1 MELTSQTAT
10 ITAATTSVIAN
21 ASTPNALAATLQPI
35 NWSRIAGI
43 VLGFNLLICFQSFD
57 VASKVKKSDFKLDE
71 KSRVQHAKE
80 LLGKEFKSSIAYKA
94 RKINSLSNYI
104 LAEVE
109 TNLPKEYKN
118 KAKSLTRTILTD
130 SKKYELDPVF
140 ILAVMKTESSF
151 NPIAVGTVGE
161 RGLMQIIPETAEWV
175 AKKYQVTWK
184 GPKSLF
190 DPTTNARIGIRYFHW
205 LRTHFG
211 KMPSKYVS
219 AYNMGA
225 KKVREMYSND
235 KKPRIYATKVMKNYE
250 DTYAKIYEGADTKL

>member
-1 MELTSQTAT
+1 METTSQTAT
-10 ITAATTSVIAN
+10 LTATAANVTATT
-21 ASTPNALAATLQPI
+21 TATLQSV
-35 NWSRIAGI
+35 NWSRVAGI

-71 KSRVQHAKE
+71 KSRIQHAKE
-80 LLGKEFKSSIAYKA
+80 LLGKDFKSSTAYKA
-94 RKINSLSNYI
+94 SKINSLSNYI

-118 KAKSLTRTILTD
+118 KAKSLTRTILNEA
-130 SKKYELDPVF
+130 KKFELDPVF

-151 NPIAVGTVGE
+151 NPKAVGTVGE

>member
-1 MELTSQTAT
+1 MEPTSQTAT
-10 ITAATTSVIAN
+10 LTATAANATAITSTAV
-21 ASTPNALAATLQPI
+21 QPV
-35 NWSRIAGI
+35 NWSRVAGI

-57 VASKVKKSDFKLDE
+57 VASKVKNSDFKLDE
-71 KSRVQHAKE
+71 KSRIQHAKE
-80 LLGKEFKSSIAYKA
+80 LLGKEFKSSTAYKA
-94 RKINSLSNYI
+94 RKISSLSNY
-104 LAEVE
+104 LYAEVE
-109 TNLPKEYKN
+109 SSLPEQYKK
-118 KAKSLTRTILTD
+118 KAKSLTRTILND

-140 ILAVMKTESSF
+140 ILAVMKTESGF
-151 NPIAVGTVGE
+151 NPTVVGTVGE
-161 RGLMQIIPETAEWV
+161 RGLMQILPETAEWV

>member
-1 MELTSQTAT
+1 MKKLS
-10 ITAATTSVIAN
+10 N
-21 ASTPNALAATLQPI
+21 I

-43 VLGFNLLICFQSFD
+43 TLGFNLLILFQSFD
-57 VASKVKKSDFKLDE
+57 VASKSKKSEFRMDE
-71 KSRVQHAKE
+71 KSRIQHAKE
-80 LLGKEFKSSIAYKA
+80 LLGKEFKSSTAYKA

-109 TNLPKEYKN
+109 SNLNDEFKS
-118 KAKSLTRTILTD
+118 KAKSLTKTILND

-140 ILAVMKTESSF
+140 ILAVMKTESHF
-151 NPIAVGTVGE
+151 NPKAVGTVGE
-161 RGLMQIIPETAEWV
+161 RGLMQILPETAEWV
-175 AKKYQVTWK
+175 AKKYQVAWK

-190 DPTTNARIGIRYFHW
+190 DPNVNARIGIRYFHW

-211 KMPSKYVS
+211 KIPSKYVS

-235 KKPRIYATKVMKNYE
+235 KKPKIYATKVMKNYE
-250 DTYAKIYEGADTKL
+250 DTYARIFEQGADTKL